1 MADIFISYSR
11 KDGEQAKT
19 LADRLRTFGA
29 DVWMDTAALAGAETW
44 SAEIVNAINSS
55 RVVIVLISPTAVASR
70 NVNKEVALASEKHKT
85 IIPIVLERCQLSE
98 AMEYALAGL
107 QHVKIWDEEALERT
121 FAKFDISGSGLAQ
134 EAPLT
139 KTLPQSPAPTKKRLL
154 WLSVI
159 LACLGIGAAS
169 YLLFFKTHASAA
181 GGVKSIIVLP
191 FESTGSD
198 TENEYVTDGLTTT
211 LIDMLAPVVD
221 LRVFPRSTS
230 MEFKSSK
237 ESVKSIAASLG
248 CRYVVNGSVQ
258 RQGDQLMINAQL
270 TDAESG
276 SILFSKTF
284 FGKIDS
290 LLELQQQI
298 ARNIVVDLELT
309 FEDPELAGI
318 MNGKP
323 SNPQAWDLCM
333 KGDYE
338 EGHGRVDSSIAL
350 YLRAITYEP
359 QCAYPYLQ
367 IAREYGNKFNDDN
380 TRLRDLERADSFL
393 VIGKRLDTA
402 QQYSRYVASWIATCH
417 RDFDRAIAEATA
429 FIAKRPKTAGGY
441 ALLGLVY
448 TISNQHALA
457 ADNFIEEVRRNPAAK
472 QDRLQILIQLWF
484 ARDTLRL
491 QQYSAEAVPAFQAWL
506 THHPDDKDVRNT
518 SIPLALIWSGRGE
531 DACKQMESLLTSPR
545 IDSDDVVTAVWIN
558 ALSGH
563 LDRAMQII
571 RQEVNTWG
579 IQSINFEL
587 PFYDNIRNL
596 PEFQALVKQK
606 EALKKKHG

>member
-1 MADIFISYSR
+1 MADIFISYSH
-11 KDGEQAKT
+11 KDSEQAKA
-19 LADRLRTFGA
+19 LADRLRASGA

-44 SAEIVNAINSS
+44 SAEIVSAINSS
-55 RVVIVLISPTAVASR
+55 RVVIVLISATAVASR

-85 IIPIVLERCQLSE
+85 IIPIVLERCRLSE

-121 FAKFDISGSGLAQ
+121 FAKLDISASGLAQ
-134 EAPLT
+134 NVPTSKKQPEP
-139 KTLPQSPAPTKKRLL
+139 PVPTKKRLL

-169 YLLFFKTHASAA
+169 YLLFFKKHVSAA
-181 GGVKSIIVLP
+181 GVVKSIIVLP
-191 FESTGSD
+191 FETVGSD
-198 TENEYVTDGLTTT
+198 TENEYVADGLTTT

-248 CRYVVNGSVQ
+248 CRYAVNGSVQ

-284 FGKIDS
+284 FGKVDS

-298 ARNIVVDLELT
+298 ARNIVVNLELT
-309 FEDPELAGI
+309 FEDPELRGI
-318 MNGKP
+318 LNGKP

-333 KGDYE
+333 KADYE
-338 EGHGRVDSSIAL
+338 EVHGRVDSSIAL
-350 YLRAITYEP
+350 YQRAIRYEP
-359 QCAYPYLQ
+359 QCAYPYLT
-367 IAREYGNKFNDDN
+367 IAREYGNKYNGDN
-380 TRLRDLERADSFL
+380 TRLHDLERADSFL

-402 QQYSRYVASWIATCH
+402 QLYSHYVASWIATCH
-417 RDFDRAIAEATA
+417 RDFDRAIAEASA
-429 FIAKRPKTAGGY
+429 FIAKQPKRAGGY

-448 TISNQHALA
+448 AVSNQHALA
-457 ADNFIEEVRRNPAAK
+457 ADNFIEEIRRAPTVMG
-472 QDRLQILIQLWF
+472 DHLQILIQLWF

-491 QQYSAEAVPAFQAWL
+491 RKYSAESLPVFQAWL

-518 SIPLALIWSGRGE
+518 SIPLALVWAGRGDE
-531 DACKQMESLLTSPR
+531 ACKQMESLLTSPQ
-545 IDSDDVVTAVWIN
+545 IDTEDVVEAAWIN

-571 RQEVNTWG
+571 KQEVTKRG
-579 IQSINFEL
+579 IQSVNFKL
-587 PFYDNIRNL
+587 PFLDNIRNF
-596 PEFQALVKQK
+596 PEFQAWVKQK
-606 EALKKKHG
+606 EALQHG